1 MGERLDNFAVN
12 VREQLKERGW
22 TAPELARRAGVQP
35 KTINNILNGRHAT
48 QSDVLHKIAKALDL
62 ELWQMWLPKL
72 PKDAQHDETFP
83 RLVTRAAQLDQDAMG
98 RVAHIVDLELKAAA
112 PK

>member
-1 MGERLDNFAVN
+1 MGERLDNFAMN

-22 TAPELARRAGVQP
+22 TAPHLARKAGVQP
-35 KTINNILNGRHAT
+35 KTVNNILNGRHAT
-48 QSDVLHKIAKALDL
+48 QSDVHAKIAKALDL
-62 ELWQMWLPKL
+62 ALWQMWLPQL

-83 RLVTRAAQLDQDAMG
+83 RLVTGAARLSPDAMD
-98 RVAHIVDLELKAAA
+98 RIAHIVDLELKAAA